1 MTKWLLAGVA
11 MISAVIAAEPPNR
24 QFRFGSFEVTAVQD
38 ASSAMRAELFP
49 GIPGTDDCYLHG
61 SFHLRKPDSGKDC
74 ITFLIR

>member
-38 ASSAMRAELFP
+38 ASSAMRAEL
-49 GIPGTDDCYLHG
+49 G
-61 SFHLRKPDSGKDC
+61 SRESREPSSAGWPVRSGLPPPSTSLC
-74 ITFLIR
+74 

>member
-49 GIPGTDDCYLHG
+49 GIPGTRVPAG
-61 SFHLRKPDSGKDC
+61 WPVRSGLPPPSTSLC
-74 ITFLIR
+74 

>member
-49 GIPGTDDCYLHG
+49 GIPGTE
-61 SFHLRKPDSGKDC
+61 
-74 ITFLIR
+74 